1 LKNLEEAHPSDV
13 PDRTNGRRPP
23 APFGVRART
32 DELRRRMQALGLTG
46 AALARKANVAEST
59 VSQARNGRRI
69 HPLKLRAIAK
79 ALADVAQADPIPG
92 AEALID
98 PDGQDAR
105 EAADG

>member
-1 LKNLEEAHPSDV
+1 
-13 PDRTNGRRPP
+13 
-23 APFGVRART
+23 VRART
-32 DELRRRMQALGLTG
+32 DVLRRRMQALGLTG

-79 ALADVAQADPIPG
+79 ALAELAEAEPILG

-98 PDGQDAR
+98 QDGQR
-105 EAADG
+105 